1 MNLTRTALEKNRVT
15 IVALL
20 VIAAAG
26 LSYFF
31 SLPRAED
38 PGFVVRVAQVLTY
51 FPGASPERVEQL
63 VTDKLEKV
71 IQEIP
76 EIDFIESESKP
87 GVSVIWVNILERH
100 KEMRPIW
107 DDLRRKVDRAMG
119 ELPEEVVG
127 PFVND
132 EFGDIF
138 GIIVAISG
146 EDFSYAQLK
155 TIADDCR
162 NEFLLNQNIAKVDIQ
177 GIQQERIFVEYSNA
191 RLAELG
197 LSPLQLKGILEARN
211 IIIPGGE
218 IFTDREQIV
227 LEPTGNFDSV
237 ADLGRTVITLPGR
250 KDVVYLEDIVN
261 IRRDYI
267 DPPTSRVHYQGK
279 PALTLALN
287 LREGG
292 DMLALGEEVKLALTR
307 FKQAYPIGVNF
318 DIVAF
323 QPDHVK
329 KKVDE
334 FVVSL
339 LQAMVIVLVVMLVFL
354 GLRTGLA
361 VASLIP
367 MAMIMA
373 LVVMGVL
380 GIGIDQMSLAAL
392 IISLGMLVDNA
403 IVMSESIM
411 VEMNDGKSAIDAA
424 VDSAK
429 ELKIPLLTSSLTT
442 AAAFLPIYLAKSST
456 GEYTAPLF
464 KVVTITLLCSWLLSL
479 TMTPLFCVYFIRVK
493 PNSGQGNFNSPFY
506 RRYRGFLLSILRHRL
521 LTLVA
526 VGVIF
531 VIAMASFR
539 FVPKMFFPPHN
550 KPIFSAEL
558 RLPVGTPLKRMEA
571 VVQQIENFMQAELM
585 ADADNKKEGLLN
597 WVSYIGSGAPRYM
610 LPYSPEAPSPEYTYM
625 LINGTS
631 REYNLSEMIPRL
643 EHYCLSQFPDLS
655 PKIRP
660 LVLGPPIENPIE
672 VRLSGKDT
680 DRLFDLAQRTKDQLA
695 QIPGTRNIRDDWGA
709 RTKKLVVQVNQPRA
723 LRAGLTSSDIAVS
736 LQTVLSG
743 IQTTEYRE
751 EDQLIPVTLR
761 SVAADRQDIG
771 KLESHNIYVQ
781 RTGQSVPLKQVADIE
796 IAWQPGKIM
805 RRGRVRTVTV
815 QANIEQGANAMAIS
829 QQIDGWLKEQSKG
842 WPFGDKYQLG
852 GEIETSGKADKSI
865 AVNLPLTGLF
875 IVLLLVAQF
884 NSCRRP
890 LIILL
895 TIPLGMIGVTFGL
908 LITGSYFGFMTLL
921 GIIALSGIVIN
932 NAIVL
937 IDRINIEIEQN
948 GLEPA
953 SAIIEAAQRR
963 LRPILLTTATTMGGL
978 VPLWLGG
985 GPMWEPMAIAIIFG
999 LLFATILTLGL
1010 VPVLY
1015 SLFFRVPFD
1024 KRFMGKISG

>member
-1 MNLTRTALEKNRVT
+1 MNLTRAAIEKNRVT
-15 IVALL
+15 LVALL
-20 VIAAAG
+20 VVALAG
-26 LSYFF
+26 VFYFLN
-31 SLPRAED
+31 LPRAED

-76 EIDFIESESKP
+76 QIDFIESESKP
-87 GVSVIWVNILERH
+87 GVSVIWVNILERY

-107 DDLRRKVDRAMG
+107 DDLRRKVDRATG
-119 ELPEEVVG
+119 ELPEGVVG

-138 GIIVAISG
+138 GIIVTISG
-146 EDFSYAQLK
+146 EDFSYAELK
-155 TIADDCR
+155 EIADDCR
-162 NEFLLNQNIAKVDIQ
+162 NELLLNPHIAKVEIQ
-177 GIQQERIFVEYSNA
+177 GIQQERIFVEYRNA

-197 LSPLQLKGILEARN
+197 LSPYQLKSILEARN

-218 IFTDREQIV
+218 IFTEREQIV

-237 ADLGRTVITLPGR
+237 ADLKRTVITLPGR
-250 KDVVYLEDIVN
+250 QDVVYLEDIVD
-261 IRRDYI
+261 IRRHYI
-267 DPPTSRVHYQGK
+267 DPPTRRVHYNGK

-292 DMLALGEEVKLALTR
+292 DMLALGEDVKLAMER
-307 FKQAYPIGVNF
+307 FRQAYPVGVDF

-323 QPDHVK
+323 QPEHVK
-329 KKVDE
+329 NKVDE
-334 FVVSL
+334 FVANL
-339 LQAMVIVLVVMLVFL
+339 LQAMVIVLAVMLVFL

-373 LVVMGVL
+373 LMVMGMM
-380 GIGIDQMSLAAL
+380 GIGIDQMSLAAM
-392 IISLGMLVDNA
+392 IIALGMLVDNA

-411 VEMNDGKSAIDAA
+411 VLMAEGKSAVEAA
-424 VDSAK
+424 VESAM

-464 KVVTITLLCSWLLSL
+464 KVVTITLLSSWLLSL
-479 TMTPLFCVYFIRVK
+479 TMTPLFCVYFIRVTHN
-493 PNSGQGNFNSPFY
+493 PEQGDYNNTFY
-506 RRYRGFLLSILRHRL
+506 RLYRGVLLTMLRHRL
-521 LTLVA
+521 LTVA
-526 VGVIF
+526 AVLALF
-531 VIAMASFR
+531 VLAMAGFR
-539 FVPKMFFPPHN
+539 YVPKMFFPPHN

-558 RLPVGTPLKRMEA
+558 RLPVGTPLKRMET
-571 VVQQIENFMQAELM
+571 VVQEIENFMQAELM
-585 ADADNKKEGLLN
+585 ADPEQGREGLVS

-625 LINGTS
+625 LINGSS
-631 REYNLSEMIPRL
+631 REHNLKEMIPRL
-643 EHYCLSQFPDLS
+643 EAYCLSHFPDLN

-660 LVLGPPIENPIE
+660 LILGPPIENPVE

-680 DRLFDLAQRTKDQLA
+680 DRLFDLAQQVKKKMA
-695 QIPGTRNIRDDWGA
+695 EIPGTRNITDDWGS

-723 LRAGLTSSDIAVS
+723 LRAGLTSRDIAVS
-736 LQTVLSG
+736 LQTILSG

-751 EDQLIPVTLR
+751 EDELIPVTLR
-761 SVAADRQDIG
+761 SVAADRKDIG

-796 IAWQPGKIM
+796 IAWQPGKIL
-805 RRGRVRTVTV
+805 RRDRVRTVTV
-815 QANIEQGANAMAIS
+815 QANIDGNANAIAIGT
-829 QQIDGWLKEQSKG
+829 QLGAWLKQQSAS

-852 GEIETSGKADKSI
+852 GEIETSGEANESI
-865 AVNLPLTGLF
+865 AVNLPLTALL
-875 IVLLLVAQF
+875 ILLLLVGQF

-890 LIILL
+890 VIILL

-908 LITGSYFGFMTLL
+908 LVTGSYFGFMTLL
-921 GIIALSGIVIN
+921 GIIALSGIVVN

-948 GLEPA
+948 GREPA
-953 SAIIEAAQRR
+953 AAIIESAQRR

-978 VPLWLGG
+978 LPLWLGG

-999 LLFATILTLGL
+999 LLFATVLTLGV
-1010 VPVLY
+1010 VPVFY
-1015 SLFFRVPFD
+1015 SLFFRVRFD
-1024 KRFMGKISG
+1024 TVKL